1 MGCGTSR
8 TPVVETLTAT
18 MKDVVPQG
26 DQLEFPGTLMRETS
40 IKLDEILRL
49 RQLMMASSS
58 EVMLADT
65 AVPAED
71 PCEGDQTSI
80 DESSR
85 LSERKKDGRVSVRTC
100 TQSLIAATGSRL
112 NPEPF
117 YQPAQGWLTLQDL
130 AQSGR
135 LMMELKR

>member
-1 MGCGTSR
+1 MGCDTSR
-8 TPVVETLTAT
+8 TTVVETLTAT
-18 MKDVVPQG
+18 MKDVVPQD
-26 DQLEFPGTLMRETS
+26 DQLEFPRTLMRETS

-49 RQLMMASSS
+49 RQLMASSS
-58 EVMLADT
+58 EVMPADT

-71 PCEGDQTSI
+71 PYEGNQASI
-80 DESSR
+80 DEFSR

-100 TQSLIAATGSRL
+100 TQSMIAAAGSSL

-135 LMMELKR
+135 LMMELTR